1 MQPITI
7 EPIFKNRVWGGNS
20 IGHYFAASSAG
31 DSMRQARQHGPVG
44 EAWLLADLDS
54 SVAQGA
60 CRIADGPHAGKT
72 LRDVLSEPARRLDL
86 LGRAKCC
93 MSSDSAGFPLLIKLL
108 DARENL
114 SLQVHP
120 DAKYAKSHV
129 GTHVKDEVWHVL
141 AARPGA
147 KLYRGVR
154 PEVSRQ
160 EFEKRIHE
168 NTLLEVIIELPV
180 KPGDSV
186 RVPSGICHA
195 LGAGLLVAEVQ
206 TPSDTTFRVWDWGRN
221 DPARKLHISEAV
233 ECTLL
238 GDNQHL
244 EELAPNHA
252 LTPSDTAAVHIESIA
267 HFDSFAV
274 EKWAIAPNSVVERIA
289 SDVPVVWTLLSGSVN
304 LEHHSTSHGSGATI
318 VFPAHHDPVRVTSG
332 SSGATVLVSLLPD
345 PLLSWAQI
353 GGCRAS

>member
-1 MQPITI
+1 MQPLTL
-7 EPIFKNRVWGGNS
+7 EPIFKNRVWGGDS
-20 IGHYFAASSAG
+20 IGHYFAASSTAHAL
-31 DSMRQARQHGPVG
+31 RQACQHGPVG

-60 CRIADGPHAGKT
+60 CRIADGQHAGKT
-72 LRDVLSEPARRLDL
+72 LRAVLAEPRGRLDL
-86 LGRAKCC
+86 LGRAEGC
-93 MSSDSAGFPLLIKLL
+93 MTGDSAGFPLLVKLL

-120 DAKYAKSHV
+120 GAKYTESHV

-147 KLYRGVR
+147 KIYRGVR
-154 PEVSRQ
+154 PEVSRR
-160 EFEKRIHE
+160 EFERRIHE
-168 NTLLEVIIELPV
+168 NTLLEVMIELAAM
-180 KPGDSV
+180 PGDSV

-221 DPARKLHISEAV
+221 DPARQLHINEAV

-238 GDNQHL
+238 GESQHL
-244 EELAPNHA
+244 EELAPKHA
-252 LTPSDTAAVHIESIA
+252 LTPSGTAAVHIESIA
-267 HFDSFAV
+267 RFAAFAV
-274 EKWAIAPNSVVERIA
+274 EKWTIAPNSVVERIA

-304 LEHHSTSHGSGATI
+304 LEHHSPSHDCGATI